1 MPIENLV
8 PALLVS
14 FTVAALFTVALRPVA
29 ITMGLVD
36 RPGGRKAH
44 VGEVPLVGGVAMFLA
59 IAVSIQLVPALSG
72 DFFYMLLAGALLL
85 VVGLI
90 DDRYGLAAGVRV
102 VAQLLA
108 VLIMVYGADLLM
120 RDIGN
125 PLFIG
130 TIETGPLAL
139 VATAVMFITTINAYN
154 LIDGIDGLAGSMLI
168 LAFAAVAVVSSG
180 SGDVQAVAVIGIAAV
195 LGFGIFNVSDIR
207 QGRYRAFMGDS
218 GSVFLGFLVVWL
230 VVSICQGPA
239 REISPVTGLWF
250 AALPLFDLLTC
261 FVRRV
266 VNRTSPFEP
275 NDDHA
280 HHSLKRAGFGNRKTL
295 LILTG
300 IQTSYA
306 AIGIIGHFA
315 RIPEP
320 VMFSL
325 WSIAGVSQFWMIRS
339 IGRLHR
345 PVPLKQDSIRP

>member
-1 MPIENLV
+1 MSLENLA
-8 PALLVS
+8 PALLVAFAVS
-14 FTVAALFTVALRPVA
+14 TLFTVALRPVA
-29 ITMGLVD
+29 IAMGLVD

-44 VGEVPLVGGVAMFLA
+44 VGEVPLVGGVAMFLG
-59 IAVSIQLVPALSG
+59 IAVAIQLLPGLSEN
-72 DFFYMLLAGALLL
+72 FFYMLLAGSLLL

-90 DDRYGLAAGVRV
+90 DDRFGLAAGVRII
-102 VAQLLA
+102 AQLLA

-130 TIETGPLAL
+130 KIETGPLAL

-168 LAFAAVAVVSSG
+168 LAFAAIAVVSAG
-180 SGDVQAVAVIGIAAV
+180 NGDVQAVAAIGIAAV
-195 LGFGIFNVSDIR
+195 LGFGIFNVSDLR
-207 QGRYRAFMGDS
+207 EGKYRAFMGDS

-239 REISPVTGLWF
+239 RQISPVTGLWF

-266 VNRTSPFEP
+266 ANRTSPFKP

-280 HHSLKRAGFGNRKTL
+280 HHSLKRAGFGNRRTL
-295 LILTG
+295 LILAAL
-300 IQTSYA
+300 QMSYA
-306 AIGIIGHFA
+306 TIGIIGHFA

-325 WSIAGVSQFWMIRS
+325 WSIAGVSQFWVIRA

-345 PVPLKQDSIRP
+345 PAPLRRDTIRP